1 MPRVKKSYTVPC
13 ASAFRDAALAL
24 AERRGVNVGDL
35 ARSVLLAVPE
45 DMVRAYPDPGGPPPG
60 DRETVTLK
68 SGPSQGRPWRRKP
81 RLQVRMA
88 DGCEVTLL
96 RRALAIALAMDAG
109 RVAVRLEGEGAAA
122 PRPSG
127 PPPEVL
133 EEIERLRAMIAVLVF
148 DPLPDGVQS
157 RAGALHVLGF
167 PPNARPD
174 RRELNARFRMMAT
187 IHHPDG
193 AYGSHER
200 MAQVNEAMDYLRRYL
215 ST

>member
-1 MPRVKKSYTVPC
+1 MPSIKKSYTVPC

-35 ARSVLLAVPE
+35 ARSVLLALPAQV
-45 DMVRAYPDPGGPPPG
+45 VRAYPDPGEPRPG

-81 RLQVRMA
+81 RLQVRMTE
-88 DGCEVTLL
+88 GCEVPML
-96 RRALAIALAMDAG
+96 RRALAIALALDAG
-109 RVAVRLEGEGAAA
+109 KVEVRLEGEGAAPP
-122 PRPSG
+122 PRGG
-127 PPPEVL
+127 PPPEMI
-133 EEIERLRAMIAVLVF
+133 EEMERLKAMVAALAF
-148 DPLPDGVQS
+148 DPLADGVRS
-157 RAGALHVLGF
+157 RAEALHVLGF

-193 AYGSHER
+193 TYGSHDR
-200 MAQVNEAMDYLRRYL
+200 MAQINEAMDYLRRHL
-215 ST
+215 SS